1 MANTTKPR
9 TPKIF
14 VVSDLT
20 SGDARL
26 VRAIS
31 APAAIQ
37 HVIAGKFD
45 ASVATQ
51 DQLVAALSAGV
62 KVEDSSAAPT
72 ADEPENETEATT
84 KIEG

>member
-45 ASVATQ
+45 AAVATQ
-51 DQLVAALSAGV
+51 DQLVAAVSAGV
-62 KVEDSSAAPT
+62 KVEDATAQPT
-72 ADEPENETEATT
+72 DEPKAESDAS
-84 KIEG
+84 

>member
-45 ASVATQ
+45 AAVATQ

-62 KVEDSSAAPT
+62 KVEDPSAASV
-72 ADEPENETEATT
+72 AGEPATEHEAAAS
-84 KIEG
+84 

>member
-14 VVSDLT
+14 VVTDRD
-20 SGDARL
+20 GDARL

-31 APAAIQ
+31 APAAVQ
-37 HVIAGKFD
+37 HTIAGLFT
-45 ASVATQ
+45 ATVATQ
-51 DQLVAALSAGV
+51 DQLVAAVSAGV
-62 KVEDSSAAPT
+62 KVEDATAQAA
-72 ADEPENETEATT
+72 AGEPESETEATT